1 MISAVVVRALG
12 PDWLNPETMLT
23 SLGDI
28 AFWVVLAIIF
38 AECGLLIGFFLPGDS
53 LLFVTGLFIATGA
66 IDINVWLASVLLV
79 IAAVVGNITGY
90 WIGYKAGPS
99 LFNKPDSKVFKKEYV
114 DKTHHFFNRY
124 GARAIIMARFVPIVR
139 TFITAVAGIGRMD
152 FRRFFLF
159 SAVGGVLWAA
169 GVTLAGYFLG
179 TIEFVRDNIEL
190 ILILVVFVSIV
201 PIIFEW
207 IRHRREKQGLA

>member
-28 AFWVVLAIIF
+28 AFWVVLGIIF

-190 ILILVVFVSIV
+190 ILIIVVFVSIV